1 MAQPPAKAPPRP
13 PAPPCAPGDE
23 FELHFIG
30 ELEPLGL
37 SLFGLFRVNLAERLG
52 TMISLPLVSRIFG

>member
-1 MAQPPAKAPPRP
+1 MAQPVPPAP

-30 ELEPLGL
+30 ELELPGC
-37 SLFGLFRVNLAERLG
+37 N
-52 TMISLPLVSRIFG
+52 LPLTQVDNPLVTSDILQAAFKNQ